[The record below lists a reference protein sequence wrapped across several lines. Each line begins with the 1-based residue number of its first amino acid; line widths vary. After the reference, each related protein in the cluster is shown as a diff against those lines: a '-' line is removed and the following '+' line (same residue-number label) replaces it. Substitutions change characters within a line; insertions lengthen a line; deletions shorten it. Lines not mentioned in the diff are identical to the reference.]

1 MPIVAAA
8 LLALLP
14 QGLPAA
20 PPRDSVLTAVAVRAE
35 RPPRIDGRDDDP
47 VWKTAPAFSGFRQF
61 VPSED
66 IPSRFRTEFKIAY
79 DDRNFYVFI
88 RAFDPHPDS
97 IMHAL
102 SRHDIRGPSDQL
114 KIIIDSYHDRRTGF
128 EFAVNPDGVKREY
141 SISADVNE
149 DDSWNG
155 VWDVATA
162 IDSLGWTAEF
172 SVPFSQLRYADAP
185 AHVFGFGIWRDLER
199 FKERDSWPVYR
210 ESKSGFMSQLGD
222 VEGINGIPASHTLEV
237 TPYVV
242 ARNLSRATTSAFTRV
257 QQEAVGGDIKYGLT
271 PNLTLDATVNPDFG
285 QVEADPAVLNLTA
298 FETFFPEKRPF
309 FIEGSGIYQVG
320 LNCTIVNCNGEGLF
334 YSRRIGRS
342 PQLLG
347 TYGDASSPTSTPIAA
362 AAKLTGRLANG
373 LSIGVMD
380 ASTPAVFGPNHETI
394 EPGSNYAVVR
404 LQQDLR
410 NGQSGFGAIATAVDR
425 SLDSWTSSSLRRSAY
440 VGGGDFRHKFGSGQ
454 YEVSG
459 SMTASEI
466 KGSAASIAAS
476 QLDAVHYYQR
486 PDGALHFDSTRTSL
500 SGDAEDIRIGKYGGG
515 VTQFQTSYQRQS
527 AGFEPNDLGFLL
539 RADQQNW
546 STWGALLFRKPTRFY
561 KLLQLN
567 VNQWNS
573 WTAAG
578 LRLED
583 AFNTNGH
590 VNLPNNW
597 WVHVGGTLNQLG
609 EVYCDRCA
617 RGGPALRVSPNFSP
631 WIGFAGDDRNP
642 VVPSLF
648 FNFGR
653 WDEGRSWYVNVN
665 PAASI
670 KFSTALQTSLGASI
684 TRGTN
689 DQQWYGTFTDSAH
702 VTHYTFARL
711 DQFTLSLTARATYT
725 VSPTLTIE
733 FYGQPF
739 VASGSYLNVRQ
750 LSATP
755 RASAYDARFAPFTPA
770 SGSSNGFADRE
781 LRSNTVIRWEY
792 QPGST
797 LFVVWT
803 QGRQAFDGSF
813 TQESWTGRYRDL
825 FALHPDNTFLV
836 KLAYW
841 LNR

>member
-1 MPIVAAA
+1 MPILAAA

-14 QGLPAA
+14 QGTPAA
-20 PPRDSVLTAVAVRAE
+20 PASDSVPTASAVRAE
-35 RPPRIDGRDDDP
+35 HPPRIDGHDDDP
-47 VWKTAPAFSGFRQF
+47 VWKTAPVFSGFRQF

-79 DDRNFYVFI
+79 DDRNFYVFV

-141 SISADVNE
+141 SIAADVNE

-155 VWDVATA
+155 IWDVATA

-172 SVPFSQLRYADAP
+172 SIPFSQLRYADAP

-199 FKERDSWPVYR
+199 FKERDSWPMYK
-210 ESKSGFMSQLGD
+210 ESKSGFMSQLG
-222 VEGINGIPASHTLEV
+222 VVTQINGIPASHALEV

-257 QQEAVGGDIKYGLT
+257 QQETVGGDIKYGLT

-309 FIEGSGIYQVG
+309 FVEGSGIYQVG
-320 LNCTIVNCNGEGLF
+320 LNCTIVNCSGEGLF

-380 ASTPAVFGPNHETI
+380 ASTPGVFGPSHQTI
-394 EPGSNYAVVR
+394 EPQSNYAVVR

-440 VGGGDFRHKFGSGQ
+440 VGGGDFRNKFGSGQ

-459 SMTASEI
+459 SITASEI
-466 KGSAASIAAS
+466 EGRAASIAAS

-486 PDGALHFDSTRTSL
+486 PDGVLRYDSTRTSL

-515 VTQFQTSYQRQS
+515 VTQFQTSYQHTS

-546 STWGALLFRKPTRFY
+546 STWAALLYRTPTAWY
-561 KLLQLN
+561 KSLQLN
-567 VNQWNS
+567 LNQWNA
-573 WTAAG
+573 WTADG
-578 LRLED
+578 LRL
-583 AFNTNGH
+583 
-590 VNLPNNW
+590 
-597 WVHVGGTLNQLG
+597 
-609 EVYCDRCA
+609 
-617 RGGPALRVSPNFSP
+617 
-631 WIGFAGDDRNP
+631 
-642 VVPSLF
+642 
-648 FNFGR
+648 
-653 WDEGRSWYVNVN
+653 
-665 PAASI
+665 
-670 KFSTALQTSLGASI
+670 
-684 TRGTN
+684 
-689 DQQWYGTFTDSAH
+689 
-702 VTHYTFARL
+702 
-711 DQFTLSLTARATYT
+711 
-725 VSPTLTIE
+725 
-733 FYGQPF
+733 
-739 VASGSYLNVRQ
+739 
-750 LSATP
+750 
-755 RASAYDARFAPFTPA
+755 
-770 SGSSNGFADRE
+770 
-781 LRSNTVIRWEY
+781 
-792 QPGST
+792 
-797 LFVVWT
+797 
-803 QGRQAFDGSF
+803 
-813 TQESWTGRYRDL
+813 
-825 FALHPDNTFLV
+825 
-836 KLAYW
+836 
-841 LNR
+841 